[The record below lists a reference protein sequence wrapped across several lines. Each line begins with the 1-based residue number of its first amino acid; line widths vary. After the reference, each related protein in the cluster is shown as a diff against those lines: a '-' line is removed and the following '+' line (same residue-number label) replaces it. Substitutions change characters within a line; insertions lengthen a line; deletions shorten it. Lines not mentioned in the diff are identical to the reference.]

1 MRTETA
7 GGSLHRLATASS
19 LPMDAH
25 PREGHLSL
33 NVRLVMAGVAANVG
47 AGTLFAWSLVADQ
60 VAADVRVPSDTVST
74 VFAAALVTFTVVLLI
89 MGRGLRRF
97 GPRRLLV
104 GAAVGAGGGLL
115 LTASWHH
122 PLALWCG
129 IALLFGAANGIAY
142 GVAAGLAARVPQPHR
157 GMATGTVVAAY
168 AAGPVLLGFIAVPAL
183 SAVGWRTCLA
193 VVGLTAAGL
202 LMVAASLVPASTAE
216 PSGPRGG
223 SGDCSW
229 WLTASLWLIFAGGSA
244 PGLMVFAHAAPLATA
259 RGLDAATA
267 GWAVSTLAAGNLA
280 GRLIA
285 GWCSDRTGRLPALA
299 TALVASAACVGAL
312 AAPVPPGVVLVAYT
326 GVGLA
331 YGAVSALVPAATA
344 DRVGAP
350 SFPHV
355 YGRVF
360 TAWGCAGLAAPVAG
374 EPLVRAAAES
384 SAPLAWA
391 ALPLL
396 PAALALLLLAAARPA
411 VDVTAGGSSSVQR
424 PGGMHPRD

>member
-1 MRTETA
+1 MNARLIMSGVTA
-7 GGSLHRLATASS
+7 NLA
-19 LPMDAH
+19 
-25 PREGHLSL
+25 
-33 NVRLVMAGVAANVG
+33 V
-47 AGTLFAWSLVADQ
+47 GTLFAWSLIADRA
-60 VAADVRVPSDTVST
+60 AADVGVSSATVAA

-89 MGRGLRRF
+89 MGRALQRVR
-97 GPRRLLV
+97 PRRLLV
-104 GAAVGAGGGLL
+104 GAAAGAGGGLL
-115 LTASWHH
+115 VAASWNS

-142 GVAAGLAARVPQPHR
+142 GVAAALAARVPQPHR
-157 GMATGTVVAAY
+157 GVATGAVVAAY
-168 AAGPVLLGFIAVPAL
+168 AAGPVLLGSIAAPAL

-193 VVGLTAAGL
+193 VVALVVAGL
-202 LMVAASLVPASTAE
+202 LVVAASLVPADMAE
-216 PSGPRGG
+216 QFRPGGG
-223 SGDCSW
+223 SREHPW
-229 WLTASLWLIFAGGSA
+229 WITAALWLVLAGGCA

-259 RGLDAATA
+259 RGLDEAAA
-267 GWAVSTLAAGNLA
+267 AWAVSTLAAGNLA

-285 GWCSDRTGRLPALA
+285 GWCSDRTGRLPAVA
-299 TALVASAACVGAL
+299 TALATSAACVGAL
-312 AAPVPPGVVLVAYT
+312 AAPVTPGVALTAYT

-331 YGAVSALVPAATA
+331 YGAVSALVPATTA

-360 TAWGCAGLAAPVAG
+360 TAWGVAGLAAPLAG

-396 PAALALLLLAAARPA
+396 PAALALLVLAAARPA
-411 VDVTAGGSSSVQR
+411 GDDGAGGKPSVR
-424 PGGMHPRD
+424 RRRGTAPRV